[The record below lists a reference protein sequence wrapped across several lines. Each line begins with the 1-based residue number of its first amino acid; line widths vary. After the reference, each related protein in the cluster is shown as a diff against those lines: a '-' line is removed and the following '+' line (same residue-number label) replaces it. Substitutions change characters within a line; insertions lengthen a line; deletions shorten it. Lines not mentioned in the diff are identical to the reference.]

1 MARRRGGDSSEEGGS
16 WLDTYGDMIT
26 LVLTF
31 FVLLYSMSSISQ
43 EKYQYIAQAFSS
55 MGNVINAVV
64 AGEVKVDEP
73 LGNLVEEAQLNAG
86 ETPENFDQL
95 YQYLKQYVEENNLSQ
110 SVEVTK
116 GTANVFLKFRD
127 NVFFNPDSD
136 VLRQEGKD
144 ILNGISGG
152 IKAVDKYI
160 LGIRVNGYTA
170 EAENSKVNDR
180 DLSTGRANAVLKY
193 LEALNIV
200 ENAKYSA
207 SGYGKYRPVAPND
220 TEENRR
226 LNRRV
231 EIIIARNDVD
241 YSNPDVIKEFF
252 EVEYGTNFVVPS
264 KDESLGPQS
273 GETSTDA
280 SNAAS
285 GTDSGTSQNSS
296 SNESTGN
303 ESSSNG

>member
-1 MARRRGGDSSEEGGS
+1 MARRKSNDSSEEGGS

-43 EKYQYIAQAFSS
+43 EKFQYIAQAFSS

-86 ETPENFDQL
+86 ETPQNFDQL

-116 GTANVFLKFRD
+116 GAANVFLKFRD

-144 ILNGISGG
+144 ILTGISGG

-170 EAENSKVNDR
+170 EAENSTVNDR

>member
-1 MARRRGGDSSEEGGS
+1 MARRRGGDSDEQGGS

-43 EKYQYIAQAFSS
+43 EKFQYIAQAFSS

-86 ETPENFDQL
+86 ETPQNFDQL

-116 GTANVFLKFRD
+116 GAANVFLKFRD

-144 ILNGISGG
+144 ILTGISGG

-170 EAENSKVNDR
+170 EAENSTVNDR

-264 KDESLGPQS
+264 GDESLGPKS
-273 GETSTDA
+273 SETSTDA

-296 SNESTGN
+296 PNESTGN